1 MRKLA
6 ALLLVLGMA
15 AFNAI
20 ADVNVNT
27 ATQAQLETLHGI
39 GPGKAKAIIDYR
51 TKNGPFKSIAD
62 IDKVPGIGPGTMKH
76 IKGDVKLSGETV
88 VKAADKGEHK
98 GAAKKAEP
106 ATPAVKAEP
115 AKPAVKAEP
124 AKPATTAAPA
134 APKAEPAKPAT
145 PAVPAAPAPKADAK
159 TDPKSAEKGKK

>member
-51 TKNGPFKSIAD
+51 TKNGHFKSIAD

-88 VKAADKGEHK
+88 VKAADKAEHK

-115 AKPAVKAEP
+115 AKPA
-124 AKPATTAAPA
+124 TTAVPA

-145 PAVPAAPAPKADAK
+145 PAVPAAPAPKADTK

>member
-88 VKAADKGEHK
+88 VKAADKAEHK

-115 AKPAVKAEP
+115 AKPA
-124 AKPATTAAPA
+124 TTAVPA

-145 PAVPAAPAPKADAK
+145 PAVPAAPAPKADTK

>member
-106 ATPAVKAEP
+106 A
-115 AKPAVKAEP
+115 KPAVKAEP
-124 AKPATTAAPA
+124 AKPATTAVPA

-145 PAVPAAPAPKADAK
+145 PAVPAAPAPKADSK

>member
-62 IDKVPGIGPGTMKH
+62 LDKVPGIGPGTMKH
-76 IKGDVKLSGETV
+76 ITGDVKLSGETV
-88 VKAADKGEHK
+88 VKAVDKGEHK
-98 GAAKKAEP
+98 GAAK
-106 ATPAVKAEP
+106 KAEP

-124 AKPATTAAPA
+124 AKPATPAVAA

-145 PAVPAAPAPKADAK
+145 PAVPAAPAAPAPKADSK

>member
-62 IDKVPGIGPGTMKH
+62 IDNVPGIGPGTMKH

-106 ATPAVKAEP
+106 A
-115 AKPAVKAEP
+115 KPAVKAEP
-124 AKPATTAAPA
+124 AKPATTAVPA
-134 APKAEPAKPAT
+134 APKSEPAKTAT

>member
-62 IDKVPGIGPGTMKH
+62 LDKVPGIGPGTMKH
-76 IKGDVKLSGETV
+76 ITGDVKLSGETV

-106 ATPAVKAEP
+106 A
-115 AKPAVKAEP
+115 KPAVKAEP
-124 AKPATTAAPA
+124 AKPATTAVPA

-145 PAVPAAPAPKADAK
+145 PAVPAAPAPKADTK

>member
-88 VKAADKGEHK
+88 VKAADK
-98 GAAKKAEP
+98 
-106 ATPAVKAEP
+106 
-115 AKPAVKAEP
+115 
-124 AKPATTAAPA
+124 
-134 APKAEPAKPAT
+134 AEPAKPAT
-145 PAVPAAPAPKADAK
+145 PAVPAAPAPKADSK

>member
-62 IDKVPGIGPGTMKH
+62 IDNVPGIGPGTMKH

-98 GAAKKAEP
+98 GAAKKAE
-106 ATPAVKAEP
+106 T
-115 AKPAVKAEP
+115 AKPTVKAEP
-124 AKPATTAAPA
+124 AKPATPA
-134 APKAEPAKPAT
+134 VPATPKAEPAKPAT
-145 PAVPAAPAPKADAK
+145 PAVPAAPAPKADTK

>member
-6 ALLLVLGMA
+6 ALLLVLSMA

-62 IDKVPGIGPGTMKH
+62 LDKVPGIGPGTMKH

-88 VKAADKGEHK
+88 VKAADK
-98 GAAKKAEP
+98 
-106 ATPAVKAEP
+106 
-115 AKPAVKAEP
+115 
-124 AKPATTAAPA
+124 
-134 APKAEPAKPAT
+134 AEPAKPAT
-145 PAVPAAPAPKADAK
+145 PAVPAAPAPKADTK